1 MTTLRALP
9 RQRSLDLLASVPYGR
24 VVFSQRALPAIR
36 PVNHL
41 LHDGDVIIRTNLGSA
56 LSVET
61 TLSGAIVVAYEADM
75 IDAATQTGWSVVVT
89 GSARAVLDEADIARY
104 ERALC
109 PWIDDGKNTVIR
121 ISIDLV
127 TGYQLVPDPP
137 GMPAGTGLAEVR
149 DQRLAGD
156 APTAR
161 PDAGCVAGI

>member
-1 MTTLRALP
+1 MTTLQALP

-41 LHDGDVIIRTNLGSA
+41 LHDGEVIIRTNLGSA

-89 GSARAVLDEADIARY
+89 GSARAVLDEADVLRY

-127 TGYQLVPDPP
+127 TGYRLVPDPP
-137 GMPAGTGLAEVR
+137 GTRAGTGPA
-149 DQRLAGD
+149 DGHGQRLAGD
-156 APTAR
+156 GLSALPG
-161 PDAGCVAGI
+161 AGCVAGI